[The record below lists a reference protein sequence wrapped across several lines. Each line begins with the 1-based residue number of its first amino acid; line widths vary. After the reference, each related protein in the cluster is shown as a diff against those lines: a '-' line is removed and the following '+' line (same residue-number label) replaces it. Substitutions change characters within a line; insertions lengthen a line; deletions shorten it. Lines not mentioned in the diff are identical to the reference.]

1 MPRNI
6 LPPIIVSPLIF
17 VALVFAICRIIPTA
31 HALDPVT
38 NVMLLHRAVQ
48 ICRALVGP
56 QGPCMPRKTLLLPME
71 MRVSRVLARRAVR
84 CLAGKQN
91 HLGCLG
97 GRLVG
102 DPGFGDP
109 GFGNPSLSPIIVHG
123 NLRQWGDMCM
133 RKKVWM
139 GAMKRFA
146 RLRVAGG
153 KACRYIHQWG
163 LHGVNQ
169 AIFVVGASNLLE
181 DEEFCPLALLVA
193 KDLAWDATK
202 DFLLR

>member
-1 MPRNI
+1 MPPRII
-6 LPPIIVSPLIF
+6 LPPIIIPPLILPPLIL
-17 VALVFAICRIIPTA
+17 VVLVFTICRIIPTA

-48 ICRALVGP
+48 TYRALVA
-56 QGPCMPRKTLLLPME
+56 RKTLLLPME
-71 MRVSRVLARRAVR
+71 MRVSRVLARRAGR
-84 CLAGKQN
+84 CLAGRRS

-109 GFGNPSLSPIIVHG
+109 SLSPIIVHW
-123 NLRQWGDMCM
+123 NLQQCGGMCL
-133 RKKVWM
+133 RKKVWT
-139 GAMKRFA
+139 GAIKRFA

-169 AIFVVGASNLLE
+169 GIFVVGASNLLE

-193 KDLAWDATK
+193 KDLAWDSAL